1 MPREKLIQAR
11 RGTAVN
17 WTTVD
22 PILELG
28 EAGYETDTNKL
39 KYGDGSTIWSLLDYF
54 GDAATPTEEEV
65 IGTASENA
73 TMTGTVNLDL
83 DTFSYFEGILTG
95 STTVTVT
102 NPPTV
107 NKSIVRNL
115 MIKSTT
121 TQALTLPVSWTI
133 IGEYLAD
140 GSDNYFTIIFSN
152 LTTAGER
159 VVCYISQA

>member
-1 MPREKLIQAR
+1 MADKKVTELTQVAVLPDTAKIYAVDTTRAIDDQDLQIAKSNLLAGVIQ
-11 RGTAVN
+11 
-17 WTTVD
+17 
-22 PILELG
+22 
-28 EAGYETDTNKL
+28 
-39 KYGDGSTIWSLLDYF
+39 
-54 GDAATPTEEEV
+54 TEEEV

-83 DTFSYFEGILTG
+83 DTFSYFQGILTG
-95 STTVTVT
+95 ATTVTVT
-102 NPPTV
+102 NPPAV
-107 NKSIVRNL
+107 NTSIVRNL

-121 TQALTLPVSWTI
+121 TQALTLPVGWTI